1 MGMSRAQGRRRSHG
15 GGAWQVEVEIG
26 QLVLDGFE
34 RIDRDAVGAAFGRE
48 LDRLLRR
55 GTRALAAEGTAGIE
69 LASRVACLPG
79 TQLPAE
85 MPPRR
90 LGQAL
95 AGVVFSVIE
104 GAGTAS
110 DPPPA
115 AARPPD
121 ARRPGSPPLE
131 THDHQAMTSA
141 VAQSTVP
148 QPHGTGTAP
157 R

>member
-1 MGMSRAQGRRRSHG
+1 MGISRAQSRHRRDDR
-15 GGAWQVEVEIG
+15 GAWRVEVEIDH
-26 QLVLDGFE
+26 LVLDGFE
-34 RIDRDAVGAAFGRE
+34 RIDRDAVGSAFGRE

-55 GTRALAAEGTAGIE
+55 HAGGLAAEGTAGIE

-95 AGVVFSVIE
+95 AGAVFSVIE
-104 GAGTAS
+104 GAGAAS
-110 DPPPA
+110 A
-115 AARPPD
+115 AAWPPD
-121 ARRPGSPPLE
+121 ARRPESPPLE

>member
-1 MGMSRAQGRRRSHG
+1 MGMRRAQGRHRRDDR
-15 GGAWQVEVEIG
+15 GAWRVEVEIDH
-26 QLVLDGFE
+26 LVLDGFE

-55 GTRALAAEGTAGIE
+55 GTRALTAEGTAGIE

-104 GAGTAS
+104 AAVTAP
-110 DPPPA
+110 DPQ
-115 AARPPD
+115 
-121 ARRPGSPPLE
+121 GS
-131 THDHQAMTSA
+131 M
-141 VAQSTVP
+141 P
-148 QPHGTGTAP
+148 QPHGTRTAS

>member
-34 RIDRDAVGAAFGRE
+34 RIDRDAVGSAFGRE

-55 GTRALAAEGTAGIE
+55 GAGTLAAEGSAGIE

-79 TQLPAE
+79 PQLAAE

-95 AGVVFSVIE
+95 AVVVFSVIE

-110 DPPPA
+110 NSPAA

-121 ARRPGSPPLE
+121 ARRPESPPLE
-131 THDHQAMTSA
+131 THDQQAMTLA
-141 VAQSTVP
+141 GAQNTVP
-148 QPHGTGTAP
+148 QPHATGTAP

>member
-1 MGMSRAQGRRRSHG
+1 MGISRAQGRHRRDDR
-15 GGAWQVEVEIG
+15 GAWQVEVEID

-34 RIDRDAVGAAFGRE
+34 RIDRDAVGSAFGRE

-55 GTRALAAEGTAGIE
+55 GARALAADGTARIE
-69 LASRVACLPG
+69 LASRVACFPG

-85 MPPRR
+85 LSPRR

-110 DPPPA
+110 DSPA
-115 AARPPD
+115 AAARSLDAERPE
-121 ARRPGSPPLE
+121 SPPLDA
-131 THDHQAMTSA
+131 HNQLAMTLA
-141 VAQSTVP
+141 RAQGTVP
-148 QPHGTGTAP
+148 KPPGTGMA
-157 R
+157 RR